1 MSPRQRT
8 MAATT
13 TVVAAATLGGCNAV
27 LGIRALPGLSD
38 DGGSG
43 SSTGSGSTSGVASGQ
58 STGTDTGVPS
68 GSGSNAGGS
77 GSGMTGASGSGTESG
92 ASTGI
97 STGAS
102 SGTASGVSA
111 SATSGSASGAISG
124 SASGA
129 ISGSASGATSGS
141 ASGATSGSASGAT
154 SGTGAACTNKCVSGT
169 SQCGGGGTQSCQVQT
184 NGCTAWATVASCSTG
199 LVCESYAGPVCLV
212 PNWAEWPMPNA
223 QVDVTNGA
231 PNLESYTDNG
241 DGTVTD
247 KVTGL
252 MWQQSVESVT
262 YTQPDAL
269 AYCAGLSLAGYTD
282 WRLPTVIEL
291 ISIVDPGASS
301 PALNTKYFPAVAFWE
316 NAGFWTS
323 TLTAG
328 MPGSAWDV
336 PFSDGEAYY
345 QPVTSG

>member
-111 SATSGSASGAISG
+111 SATSGSASGAI
-124 SASGA
+124 
-129 ISGSASGATSGS
+129 
-141 ASGATSGSASGAT
+141 SGSASGAT